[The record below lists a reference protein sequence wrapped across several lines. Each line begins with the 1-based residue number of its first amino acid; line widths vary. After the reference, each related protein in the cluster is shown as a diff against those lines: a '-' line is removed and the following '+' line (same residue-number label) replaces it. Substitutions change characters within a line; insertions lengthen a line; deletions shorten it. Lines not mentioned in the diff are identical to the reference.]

1 MRAIWNS
8 EVLYIMVDWALMI
21 WVLRRYFVKE
31 SLLGN
36 NFFKGTK
43 LEKND
48 DCKEFIEFY
57 RTQHK
62 KIDLIIILILGMV
75 IFYITII
82 EGIPML
88 RDYPL
93 LKKNEYEVVVGYAN
107 TESTAVKGNVRN
119 RRVNIRDTDTGEII
133 EVILY
138 TTEIY
143 KGDYLVVY
151 YLPHTKFGEVVD
163 KIHAGG

>member
-8 EVLYIMVDWALMI
+8 EILYIMVDWALMI

-36 NFFKGTK
+36 NFLKGTK

-57 RTQHK
+57 RVQHK
-62 KIDLIIILILGMV
+62 KVDLIIILILGLV
-75 IFYITII
+75 IFYITIF

-93 LKKNEYEVVVGYAN
+93 LKKM
-107 TESTAVKGNVRN
+107 SMKWS
-119 RRVNIRDTDTGEII
+119 
-133 EVILY
+133 
-138 TTEIY
+138 
-143 KGDYLVVY
+143 LVMPT
-151 YLPHTKFGEVVD
+151 LNQLQ
-163 KIHAGG
+163 